1 MSGIGLQKKSG
12 GFVINQLTKEQK
24 SKIAE
29 YRDKWLAIGLST
41 SPTDRKKAEQI
52 IDEVYLAGGLATPK
66 FKIWVQS
73 PYRGALAAAML
84 PQIFKWGAQVRNQVR
99 NQVYDQ
105 VGDQVRAQVG
115 AQVRAQVGEQVYDQ
129 VYDQVCAQ
137 VYNQVRAQVYNQVR
151 AQVGEQV
158 GAQILDQVCAQVRA
172 QVCAQVY
179 DQVRAQVYNQVRAQV
194 YDQVRAQVYNQVRAQ
209 VYNQVRNQVRNQVYD
224 QVGDQVRAQVRAQ
237 VGEQVNNCGYGLHDA
252 SWLGFY
258 DFFAEVLELKCCS
271 KLIPLINISKFCGWW
286 WPFENAV
293 IFTEK
298 PIELHRDAR
307 NRLHNLDGY
316 AVSYSDGWGVYAIHG
331 VRVPEKYIL
340 TPAEKIDPKEVLAE
354 PNAEVRTAVIKK
366 CGFQHFLKHL
376 KSKKISMSENGKA
389 ELLEFDLGNSMRVRG
404 LHVWWD
410 DKAGHKETVIPV
422 PRTKAQFE
430 STGDVPDDIDDAES
444 VRRWTLFA
452 GKEDRFLAET

>member
-137 VYNQVRAQVYNQVR
+137 VYNQVRAQVYN
-151 AQVGEQV
+151 
-158 GAQILDQVCAQVRA
+158 
-172 QVCAQVY
+172 
-179 DQVRAQVYNQVRAQV
+179 
-194 YDQVRAQVYNQVRAQ
+194 QVRAQVYNQVRAQ